1 MGLSFALE
9 QNDLHALLHTRIG
22 MMKTFPGQCLL
33 DFLSKNESSH
43 PCTSVRPPQG
53 DVAADPRRPPWF
65 RFHLPD
71 SPCFVARAICVTSL
85 RVEYTIVGTL
95 THQSSK
101 PLISGELRWPT
112 F

>member
-22 MMKTFPGQCLL
+22 MMKTFPDQCLL

-43 PCTSVRPPQG
+43 PCTSARPPQG

-85 RVEYTIVGTL
+85 RVEYTWVAIPRIAAAPGGFPIVL
-95 THQSSK
+95 VFCK
-101 PLISGELRWPT
+101 C
-112 F
+112 